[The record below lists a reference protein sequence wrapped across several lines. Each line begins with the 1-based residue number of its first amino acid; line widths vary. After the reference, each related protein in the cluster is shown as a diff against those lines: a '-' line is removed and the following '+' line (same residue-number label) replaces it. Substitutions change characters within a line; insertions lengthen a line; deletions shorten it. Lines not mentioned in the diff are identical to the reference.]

1 VLAVVE
7 SCFDLWLLEAAD
19 EVEVFG
25 LSFRR
30 VDLPVPSRVELLAS
44 SARAGVATI
53 PALPT
58 QRRSPP
64 EDGGGAPSAGP
75 QRRASAGALDLRR
88 RLARTIG
95 RVGGGRH
102 RQVATR
108 D

>member
-1 VLAVVE
+1 MSHAYEDEVRQALLEAFTAGWQAGLAVTITNPRVLAVVE

-58 QRRSPP
+58 QRRSP
-64 EDGGGAPSAGP
+64 EDGGVS
-75 QRRASAGALDLRR
+75 L
-88 RLARTIG
+88 
-95 RVGGGRH
+95 
-102 RQVATR
+102 
-108 D
+108 